1 MTRHRFFISKEQI
14 KDTSVYLSDDQARQI
29 HHVLRLRQ
37 GDRINIL
44 TNDGWEYEVELLTTN
59 SDQATGT
66 LTNGWLVGNE
76 PTIKLALY
84 QSMLKQDKFE
94 WVLQKGTEIGVTS
107 FIPII
112 TKRTIIRQIKLKQN
126 KIARWQRI
134 ISEAAEQSGR
144 GRIPTLS
151 QPIEYAAALTTVQ
164 TEQSAMIPWE
174 SESKNTIAAYL
185 DRNKARNSQL
195 IQNVALFIGPEGGF
209 SDQEV
214 LDARGAGIMPVTLGP
229 RILRAETAALIAAT
243 ITLHELG
250 EMGAYDHQDDSS

>member
-1 MTRHRFFISKEQI
+1 M
-14 KDTSVYLSDDQARQI
+14 SVS
-29 HHVLRLRQ
+29 
-37 GDRINIL
+37 
-44 TNDGWEYEVELLTTN
+44 
-59 SDQATGT
+59 
-66 LTNGWLVGNE
+66 E
-76 PTIKLALY
+76 PTIKLTLY

-107 FIPII
+107 FIPMI

-126 KIARWQRI
+126 KIGTL
-134 ISEAAEQSGR
+134 AANHIVKRPNSLGAVESPHFHSQ
-144 GRIPTLS
+144 LS
-151 QPIEYAAALTTVQ
+151 MPRRLQAVQ

-195 IQNVALFIGPEGGF
+195 IQNIALFIGPEGGF
-209 SDQEV
+209 SDQEI